1 MIAVP
6 PLLYISMFLSVI
18 TCIIQET
25 SCQVAPFKEALM
37 GLELLGLPPTL
48 NCWINCSLQRDIL
61 AFHAGSS
68 CCCCKRM
75 TRDIALSFRPTTA
88 QLYKEQFSTLV
99 QDWSISLPLYSLC
112 IVIFLGCCQGLYVTW
127 AGVRNLCCSRQEA
140 KYSPHDRTDRGN
152 EQNRWKIEVFER
164 KGLLRP
170 NSMGKEYQ
178 TLKTDGEDL
187 TEVISLD

>member
-1 MIAVP
+1 M
-6 PLLYISMFLSVI
+6 
-18 TCIIQET
+18 
-25 SCQVAPFKEALM
+25 
-37 GLELLGLPPTL
+37 
-48 NCWINCSLQRDIL
+48 
-61 AFHAGSS
+61 
-68 CCCCKRM
+68 
-75 TRDIALSFRPTTA
+75 
-88 QLYKEQFSTLV
+88 
-99 QDWSISLPLYSLC
+99 
-112 IVIFLGCCQGLYVTW
+112 
-127 AGVRNLCCSRQEA
+127 RNLCCSRQEA